1 MSPTE
6 FSNYIKQRQQLQQ
19 HNNHYHHQPNHHQN
33 MFGAIGSVSPA
44 RSISPNPMAPLSQQ
58 TMANDSMHQNPFVFP
73 SNGFNLNMY
82 QSFGSPRGMFDGL
95 SGGSNNGS
103 SGNYNQYNGSNDPL
117 LFTPGKCS
125 SFMDQQSSFCKIP
138 SQQQTQQQQNS
149 QSTMPASPQA
159 TSNLI
164 ANGSNGNGSIGTSVA
179 SNQQQQSDNK
189 LLDGINFY
197 NNNANPSYQHLL
209 VAN

>member
-1 MSPTE
+1 
-6 FSNYIKQRQQLQQ
+6 
-19 HNNHYHHQPNHHQN
+19 

-44 RSISPNPMAPLSQQ
+44 RSISPNPMTQ
-58 TMANDSMHQNPFVFP
+58 TMANDSSMHQNPFVFP

-82 QSFGSPRGMFDGL
+82 QSFGSPRGMFDG
-95 SGGSNNGS
+95 GNNGS
-103 SGNYNQYNGSNDPL
+103 SGNFNQFNGSNDPL

-125 SFMDQQSSFCKIP
+125 SFMDQSSSFCKIP
-138 SQQQTQQQQNS
+138 SQQQTQQQSS
-149 QSTMPASPQA
+149 QSTMPTSPQA

-164 ANGSNGNGSIGTSVA
+164 GNGSNGSLGTSA
-179 SNQQQQSDNK
+179 TSNQQQQSDNK